1 MTDLTEYTWYY
12 CKMKDSDIRMLERG
26 LDYFLS
32 GDVPLLNNE
41 VKEVLAPVP
50 SYEELQNINKSVN
63 DLMTANIKLVEEN
76 TKLKEL
82 LKEVQSK
89 IRYSSPLGIET
100 FADLDD
106 TLLGKINQALG
117 EDK

>member
-1 MTDLTEYTWYY
+1 MTDLTEYMWYY
-12 CKMKDSDIRMLERG
+12 CKMKDGDIRMLERG

-63 DLMTANIKLVEEN
+63 NLMAANIKLQEEN
-76 TKLKEL
+76 TKLREL
-82 LKEVQSK
+82 LEGVKE
-89 IRYSSPLGIET
+89 IIEWYK
-100 FADLDD
+100 DD
-106 TLLGKINQALG
+106 CGYRDIPTEVTLQHINQVLG
-117 EDK
+117 DDK

>member
-12 CKMKDSDIRMLERG
+12 CKMKDGDIQMLERG
-26 LDYFLS
+26 SDYFLS

-50 SYEELQNINKSVN
+50 SYEEWQE
-63 DLMTANIKLVEEN
+63 KLKEN
-76 TKLKEL
+76 AQLKEL
-82 LKEVQSK
+82 LKEVLRHELSLKEISELTRK
-89 IRYSSPLGIET
+89 IC
-100 FADLDD
+100 
-106 TLLGKINQALG
+106 QALG